1 MNNSQSSLYCWIAL
15 SIIIF
20 GTVAFVL
27 SIYNKTIREISANY
41 ATTNNVLA
49 SHYILNNSY
58 EEQQ

>member
-1 MNNSQSSLYCWIAL
+1 MNNPQKSLYCWIVLAV
-15 SIIIF
+15 IIF

-27 SIYNKTIREISANY
+27 NLYNKTIREITDNY